1 MSTSPDSGN
10 GNNLPREV
18 LKWIQSLDLAY
29 SVKHVKRD
37 FSNGFLAAEIF
48 SRFYPKEIHM
58 HSFDNGNAHKSKTD
72 NWFQLIKIFKK
83 VGLVDVLSETE
94 ARWIASLEDGAAVNF
109 LCKAYEVLTARR
121 LSLTVKQPTVGKEP
135 GFMRETSLAKVRNT
149 IKLNDIKEGYDVQKN
164 SEIVANVISTHHK
177 ELMEERF
184 QDPQRFSV
192 STTNSQS
199 VERTN
204 RRMSNQQ
211 PILPQVRA
219 KEIQVKQLDRNITHL
234 RASKAMDGRSMSPT
248 GGNQGGLSSRVGTGG
263 GSRIDTQG
271 NNSKRYGDDDDRSA
285 GRHAGNAGFLPE
297 NAKSLLNACISRIM
311 NQDNLEIWSS
321 QVDAY
326 ANFMS
331 ALDILTINSE
341 IDELIAST
349 LIEIKS
355 ESQLI
360 ADACSVTP
368 KEFWKVSDLFCS
380 IINTAPFDSAAY
392 STGLATFS
400 EIGACVTQS
409 DPHSSL
415 SLFCDFALFK
425 LSSTLLHNSPKRLGI
440 LQLMHAFSPV
450 ETQAHVQ
457 CIKRLQTMVPD
468 LSIFIQCLTILSA
481 HEAKFDALLLDLY
494 SYYATIGLSSASPK
508 VRAGSIAMLGSLLPQ
523 AELIV
528 ASNFPL
534 LEKICKGDTWW
545 EIHAHLLSVT
555 SSYLS
560 IQSEAAAQDAN
571 QDREDLEVGS
581 KCALRIID
589 HIVNDTPISSPLLLW
604 GISCLAG
611 AIGYSDLFNDQFFEL
626 LSRLSDEDRQYI
638 LGLDQGAGHKKLRT
652 VPLPSSTGMPYVL
665 HPVSAKWDAL
675 TLAKIME
682 AKCVDEGIDRFSS
695 LQLQVLHSAV
705 LCQAN
710 TNINSSDA
718 LSRQWVDIY
727 SAVKNFVFVGL
738 CDPDCAV
745 NSVGV
750 LSSYLFNS
758 PLKEQVITDSRMTGT
773 MKLLYGSN
781 DTQNEG
787 LRACQYIFEMF
798 LKDTFACGA
807 PYDSAV
813 NSMITQFSKQNSAI
827 YAGSVNLQKLS
838 KEIVSMSRS

>member
-1 MSTSPDSGN
+1 MSASPDNGN

-29 SVKHVKRD
+29 SVKHIKRD

-48 SRFYPKEIHM
+48 SRFYPKEIQM

-72 NWFQLIKIFKK
+72 NWYQLIKIFKK

-109 LCKAYEVLTARR
+109 LSRSYEVLTSRR
-121 LSLTVKQPTVGKEP
+121 LSLTVKQPTIGKEP
-135 GFMRETSLAKVRNT
+135 GFMRDTSLGKVRNT

-164 SEIVANVISTHHK
+164 STIVANVIDSHHK
-177 ELMEERF
+177 ELMEQRF
-184 QDPQRFSV
+184 QDPERFSV
-192 STTNSQS
+192 SSTNSQS
-199 VERTN
+199 IERSN

-211 PILPQVRA
+211 QSLPQVRA

-234 RASKAMDGRSMSPT
+234 RASKAMDGRSMSPS
-248 GGNQGGLSSRVGTGG
+248 GGNQGGLSPRAGTGS
-263 GSRIDTQG
+263 GSRMETPG
-271 NNSKRYGDDDDRSA
+271 NNSKRYGDDEDRSVNRNQ
-285 GRHAGNAGFLPE
+285 GGFLPE

-311 NQDNLEIWSS
+311 NQENLEIWSP

-331 ALDILTINSE
+331 ALDILTIDSE
-341 IDELIAST
+341 IDHLIAST

-360 ADACSVTP
+360 AGACSVTP
-368 KEFWKVSDLFCS
+368 KEFWKVSDLFCG
-380 IINTAPFDSAAY
+380 IINTAPFESAAY
-392 STGLATFS
+392 STGLETFL
-400 EIGACVTQS
+400 EIGACVTQA

-425 LSSTLLHNSPKRLGI
+425 LSSTLLNKSPKRLGI
-440 LQLMHAFSPV
+440 LQLMHAFSPP

-457 CIKRLQTMVPD
+457 CIKRLQSMVPD
-468 LSIFIQCLTILSA
+468 LNIFIQCLAILCA

-494 SYYATIGLSSASPK
+494 SYYATIGLSSTSPK

-528 ASNFPL
+528 ASNLPL
-534 LEKICKGDTWW
+534 LEEISRGGSWW
-545 EIHAHLLSVT
+545 EIQAHLLSVT
-555 SSYLS
+555 STFLS
-560 IQSEAAAQDAN
+560 LQVDASTDAN
-571 QDREDLEVGS
+571 QDREDLVAGS
-581 KCALRIID
+581 KSALRIID
-589 HIVNDTPISSPLLLW
+589 SIVNGSSISSPLLMW
-604 GISCLAG
+604 CIGCLST
-611 AIGYSDLFNDQFFEL
+611 AIGYSDLYNEQFFEL
-626 LSRLSDEDRQYI
+626 LGRLSDKDRQYI
-638 LGLDQGAGHKKLRT
+638 LGLDAGAGEKKLRS

-665 HPVSAKWDAL
+665 HPVSVKWDAL
-675 TLAKIME
+675 KLAKIME
-682 AKCVDEGIDRFSS
+682 AKCVDEGIERFTS

-710 TNINSSDA
+710 TNINSSEA
-718 LSRQWVDIY
+718 LFDQWVDIY

-758 PLKEQVITDSRMTGT
+758 HLKESVVTDSRMSGT
-773 MKLLYGSN
+773 MKLLYGST

-787 LRACQYIFEMF
+787 LKACQYIFEMF

-807 PYDSAV
+807 PYDGAV
-813 NSMITQFSKQNSAI
+813 NTMITQFSKQNSAI

-838 KEIVSMSRS
+838 KEVAALSRS